1 MSFLKQVEQLAHEHG
16 VLLRQHGKLQ
26 RRWTELEH
34 RRQAELAQLQAL
46 VMRLRAQLLIQDS
59 RLLWE
64 REDRATLPAEAAMA
78 PAQPT
83 DHAEDMPLHW
93 LTRGLLAVD
102 LVICQTGCISHGGHW
117 REDEHCRRLGRTC
130 LQVTHPEA
138 LPLGAPVQASAQLV
152 PSDSATHAAPLMSSI
167 TPLPPKNRTVGEQT
181 PSVNTIS
188 QAQP

>member
-26 RRWTELEH
+26 RRWSELEQ
-34 RRQAELAQLQAL
+34 RRQAEVTQLQAL
-46 VMRLRAQLLIQDS
+46 IVRLRAQVLIQDS

-64 REDRATLPAEAAMA
+64 REDRATLPTEAAPPSSQA
-78 PAQPT
+78 KHPQ
-83 DHAEDMPLHW
+83 DMPLHW

-117 REDEHCRRLGRTC
+117 REDDHCRRLGRTC
-130 LQVTHPEA
+130 LQITHPDA
-138 LPLGAPVQASAQLV
+138 LPLGASAQLV
-152 PSDSATHAAPLMSSI
+152 ASNTATQATPLMSSI

-181 PSVNTIS
+181 PSANTIS
-188 QAQP
+188 QGQP

>member
-16 VLLRQHGKLQ
+16 VLLRQHGALQ

-34 RRQAELAQLQAL
+34 RRQAELTQLHAL
-46 VMRLRAQLLIQDS
+46 IVRLRAQVLIQDS

-64 REDRATLPAEAAMA
+64 REDRATLPADAAPPA
-78 PAQPT
+78 PAQPN
-83 DHAEDMPLHW
+83 DHSEDMPLHW

-117 REDEHCRRLGRTC
+117 REDDHCRRLGRSC

-138 LPLGAPVQASAQLV
+138 LPQRAPHTSAQL
-152 PSDSATHAAPLMSSI
+152 ATHEADVTGSI
-167 TPLPPKNRTVGEQT
+167 TQPPPIIRPLAEQT
-181 PSVNTIS
+181 PSLNAAC
-188 QAQP
+188 QEQR

>member
-16 VLLRQHGKLQ
+16 VLLRQHGTLQ

-34 RRQAELAQLQAL
+34 RRQADVAQLHAL
-46 VMRLRAQLLIQDS
+46 IVRLRAQVLIQDS

-64 REDRATLPAEAAMA
+64 REDRATLPADAAPPPLA
-78 PAQPT
+78 RPKDP
-83 DHAEDMPLHW
+83 EDMPLRW

-117 REDEHCRRLGRTC
+117 REDDHCRRLGRSC

-138 LPLGAPVQASAQLV
+138 LPLRAPHASAQLAA
-152 PSDSATHAAPLMSSI
+152 SATDQASEADISSSI
-167 TPLPPKNRTVGEQT
+167 TPLPPKNRRLAQQT
-181 PSVNTIS
+181 PCTNAPW
-188 QAQP
+188 QEQP